1 MTARCVIPLPTG
13 FRAGDT
19 YAFHRRDRESLA
31 EQVHEASGRLAKGL
45 VWQGSPACLVLHF
58 HPEGVAAEL
67 QVDGGH
73 GETDASALPVLVRRM
88 LGLDQDVAGFE
99 QAHRHHPELGPL
111 IARTPGL
118 RVPLAATPF
127 EALTWA
133 VTSQQIS
140 VQAAL
145 TLRRRLILTAGLRH
159 SSGLACHPDATT
171 LAALGV
177 ETLRRA
183 GFSRAKAQTLLEVS
197 RRVLDGTLPLE
208 EGLQGT
214 RAMTDLGK
222 RLLAIRGIGRWTV
235 NYTLLRGYGWLD
247 ASLHGDAGVRRGIQ
261 LLLGRAERISEEAAR
276 QWLAPFSPWR
286 ALVAAHLWALDAMR
300 ASSP

>member
-1 MTARCVIPLPTG
+1 MKEA
-13 FRAGDT
+13 AG
-19 YAFHRRDRESLA
+19 RIC
-31 EQVHEASGRLAKGL
+31 KGL
-45 VWQGSPACLVLHF
+45 VWQGHPACLTLYLHD
-58 HPEGVAAEL
+58 GQVDAEL
-67 QVDGGH
+67 RVDGFDGN
-73 GETDASALPVLVRRM
+73 DAPLKLQALVRRM
-88 LGLDQDVAGFE
+88 LGLDQDVEGFE
-99 QAHRHHPELGPL
+99 LAHRHHPLLGSL

-145 TLRRRLILTAGLRH
+145 TLRRRLILTAGLQH
-159 SSGLACHPDATT
+159 SSGLACHPDAAA
-171 LAALGV
+171 LAALGL

-183 GFSRAKAQTLLEVS
+183 GFPQAKAHTLLEVS
-197 RRVLDGTLPLE
+197 RQVLEGTLPLE

-214 RAMTDLGK
+214 LAMTDIEA

-247 ASLHGDAGVRRGIQ
+247 GSLHGDVGVRRGIQ
-261 LLLGRAERISEEAAR
+261 RLLGRGERISEEAAR

-286 ALVAAHLWALDAMR
+286 ALVAAHLWALDATHG
-300 ASSP
+300 PPP